1 MSTSDPTLGSQADRA
16 REAARHVDRSAVLSS
31 ELSGS
36 LKSLE
41 GLKELLGIPPAGNCS
56 AASVA
61 TAAAQQLQHKRME
74 QAGNDTAANRQRDQ
88 GVSIQQQSTSNV
100 PTAKPAA
107 AATPSP
113 AAAAAAAA
121 APGPLLPAA
130 TNRGPLITTSPEE
143 SAQAQQALDLLN
155 SYDFKIYGQGMM
167 AGATAV
173 PLTPPEH
180 KVLFQPTPETTT
192 PSDPG
197 SLKPLAQ
204 QEASNDAAAAAA
216 AVWPAGNAG
225 GSSAEGTG
233 KQPHYQQ
240 QQQRVLLPG
249 KPAAE
254 GPACRTLQQVVQQQE
269 QQVQMPQLRHRK
281 AAAPTAAAA
290 AAAGGTGTIKTLPV
304 SKPEMAAIMSQLDK
318 QPHRQQHHQQS
329 YKVTTTSSSSSSRLA
344 PSVSTRSDKRAAA
357 AAAGSSSRGRG
368 IRGWMRRKWQAGSNK
383 VVQGLEH
390 AAAWILSMLWLG
402 LCWLGRLLL
411 TPLTAAFRPWYQYNR
426 DLKAN
431 SHGLLAQQ
439 LDLPALQEALGALPS
454 WLAGIGGATE
464 QVAWINTLLAQV
476 WPIFDPVVC
485 QLIRSTI
492 EPLLDDMKP
501 PFIAAM
507 GFQKLTLGELPVQ
520 LEGLRVIGG
529 DRQGASANE
538 GAHGGTA
545 SDRATAAGEGADKA
559 DRLELEVDFHWVG
572 EPNISFFVELAL
584 AGPYTRLVPKVSNLS
599 ARGTLR
605 LGLTRLVP
613 QLPGF
618 GALLVS
624 LAREPQIK
632 FSLDFGPA
640 LGGRFTAKPVAAF
653 LDPFLRDTL
662 ATLVVWPNR
671 FVIPLLPREV
681 TGNLDDLGLHSVG
694 VLEVEVLSAKH
705 LPKKGGAFSTVDPQ
719 VELWTQP
726 QHHVTSSVKKSTR
739 NPKWKNQKL
748 EVLVQEPAS
757 QQLRVVLQDID
768 MLNFKELMQVNLLKG
783 ASQLMRSANPIGR
796 TALPLRDICGKP
808 YERQE
813 VQLRLSSS
821 EWAYELGVVD
831 EGDTASLNLALTYRP
846 FTELKADSNTP
857 ISCRGVLIVDV
868 RQAVD
873 LPPGDWDSG
882 DSDPYVLLKV
892 AGQKQQTVVL
902 PHTRSPTYN
911 AHFEFFNVTVPDT
924 LQVQVWD
931 RDYLKPDDLLGFC
944 DLPVKDILT
953 WSQGGGRGW
962 RDGWWRLQPKG
973 SKGWGRRGRQQ
984 QQQQGAGRI
993 EMKVQFRPYSS

>member
-1 MSTSDPTLGSQADRA
+1 M
-16 REAARHVDRSAVLSS
+16 
-31 ELSGS
+31 
-36 LKSLE
+36 
-41 GLKELLGIPPAGNCS
+41 
-56 AASVA
+56 
-61 TAAAQQLQHKRME
+61 
-74 QAGNDTAANRQRDQ
+74 
-88 GVSIQQQSTSNV
+88 
-100 PTAKPAA
+100 
-107 AATPSP
+107 
-113 AAAAAAAA
+113 
-121 APGPLLPAA
+121 
-130 TNRGPLITTSPEE
+130 
-143 SAQAQQALDLLN
+143 
-155 SYDFKIYGQGMM
+155 
-167 AGATAV
+167 
-173 PLTPPEH
+173 
-180 KVLFQPTPETTT
+180 
-192 PSDPG
+192 
-197 SLKPLAQ
+197 
-204 QEASNDAAAAAA
+204 
-216 AVWPAGNAG
+216 
-225 GSSAEGTG
+225 
-233 KQPHYQQ
+233 
-240 QQQRVLLPG
+240 
-249 KPAAE
+249 
-254 GPACRTLQQVVQQQE
+254 
-269 QQVQMPQLRHRK
+269 
-281 AAAPTAAAA
+281 
-290 AAAGGTGTIKTLPV
+290 
-304 SKPEMAAIMSQLDK
+304 
-318 QPHRQQHHQQS
+318 
-329 YKVTTTSSSSSSRLA
+329 
-344 PSVSTRSDKRAAA
+344 
-357 AAAGSSSRGRG
+357 
-368 IRGWMRRKWQAGSNK
+368 
-383 VVQGLEH
+383 
-390 AAAWILSMLWLG
+390 
-402 LCWLGRLLL
+402 
-411 TPLTAAFRPWYQYNR
+411 
-426 DLKAN
+426 
-431 SHGLLAQQ
+431 
-439 LDLPALQEALGALPS
+439 
-454 WLAGIGGATE
+454 
-464 QVAWINTLLAQV
+464 AWINTLLAQV
-476 WPIFDPVVC
+476 WPILDPVVC

-501 PFIAAM
+501 PFIATM

-538 GAHGGTA
+538 DAHGGTA
-545 SDRATAAGEGADKA
+545 SDRANAAGEGADKA

-739 NPKWKNQKL
+739 NPKWKSQKL

-813 VQLRLSSS
+813 VELRLSGS

-846 FTELKADSNTP
+846 FTELKADSSTP
-857 ISCRGVLIVDV
+857 IACRGVLIVDV

-984 QQQQGAGRI
+984 QQQGAGRI